1 MFTYHLFQGKKM
13 AGNPWQVESILA
25 FYVLKCPEC
34 EYNTKAEGN
43 FVHHAKGNI
52 VKELTPK
59 IRSSKCNA
67 IYLDDF
73 WMIQHQFF
81 DRESSKR
88 SYKLL
93 SWNLTLTLTFTKTFF
108 FVFQL
113 FSTS

>member
-1 MFTYHLFQGKKM
+1 M

-52 VKELTPK
+52 IKELTPK
-59 IRSSKCNA
+59 IRSSN
-67 IYLDDF
+67 IMQFRLFLDDTTS
-73 WMIQHQFF
+73 FF

-93 SWNLTLTLTFTKTFF
+93 SWNLTLTLTKT
-108 FVFQL
+108 
-113 FSTS
+113 